1 VPTSTIPP
9 FLQTGCPSCRPT
21 NGVTTQVDLYNDCKM
36 VVVGCVSDCI
46 TDIRQSL
53 AAPRLIS
60 KSDAGASSSSSTEPG
75 VSAGLGELLRKMH
88 SSLVSQIKSVLT
100 HLQVRDSPPHSLL
113 MAIFKVNLVSR
124 FALSFWAT
132 VCKMV

>member
-1 VPTSTIPP
+1 
-9 FLQTGCPSCRPT
+9 
-21 NGVTTQVDLYNDCKM
+21 M
-36 VVVGCVSDCI
+36 SDCI

-60 KSDAGASSSSSTEPG
+60 KSDAVPATAGASSTETG

-124 FALSFWAT
+124 FALGFWAT